1 MIDFNH
7 FKFAEMKEIIRLFN
21 VWIKNVVHTETDR
34 AFRVPASQSGMI
46 EKSIGDCRRRIAHLE
61 KKFDASELDAD
72 WEQYLHTGGQ
82 ALKEQK
88 KRLGVRLQDLA
99 LLLEI
104 HPTTISHWIQG
115 RSVLSQR
122 SCQKIARLCNM
133 GKTEALRKIAL
144 CKALRKEREAEE

>member
-1 MIDFNH
+1 MRAVIQ
-7 FKFAEMKEIIRLFN
+7 AFN
-21 VWIKNVVHTETDR
+21 VWIKDVVHTETDR
-34 AFRVPASQSGMI
+34 AFRVPASQSRMI
-46 EKSIGDCRRRIAHLE
+46 GKSIGDCRRRIACLE

-88 KRLGVRLQDLA
+88 KRLGVEQLDLA
-99 LLLEI
+99 LLLDI
-104 HPTTISHWIQG
+104 HPTTISHWVQG
-115 RSVLSQR
+115 RTVLSKR

>member
-1 MIDFNH
+1 MRAVIQAFN
-7 FKFAEMKEIIRLFN
+7 A
-21 VWIKNVVHTETDR
+21 WIKNVVHAETDR
-34 AFRVPASQSGMI
+34 AFRAPASQSGMI
-46 EKSIGDCRRRIAHLE
+46 GKSIGDCRGRIAHLE
-61 KKFDASELDAD
+61 QKFHASELDAD

-82 ALKEQK
+82 TLKEQK
-88 KRLGVRLQDLA
+88 KRLGVEQQELA

-115 RSVLSQR
+115 RSVLSRR
-122 SCQKIARLCNM
+122 SCRKIARLCNM

>member
-1 MIDFNH
+1 MN
-7 FKFAEMKEIIRLFN
+7 EIIQLFT
-21 VWIKNVVHTETDR
+21 VWIKNVIQTETDK

-61 KKFDASELDAD
+61 KKFHASREPDVD

-104 HPTTISHWIQG
+104 HPTTISHWVQG
-115 RSVLSQR
+115 RSVLSRR
-122 SCQKIARLCNM
+122 SCRKIARLCNM